1 MKLIKGL
8 NLLRPCSETP
18 FLENAFVVI
27 DGDEFLSVGT
37 TEPEGEFEEVLDC
50 GGKFALPGLINAH
63 HHLYSALAVGMPPP
77 PKTPLNFTQI
87 LEEVWW
93 KLDLALDHD
102 ATQASFEAGLIDS
115 LKAGTTTVIDHHCSP
130 SFIEGS
136 LSLLGDTGKKL
147 GIATGLAFEVTDR
160 NGQELFERSL
170 HENLDAAEKH
180 SQDQELAALLGLH
193 ASFTLSE
200 ESLKKVAEVH
210 SKRSNWGI
218 HTHLSEDRADEED
231 ARNRGHVSVVE
242 RLDHFGL
249 INQSAMLIHGVHS
262 LESDAELI
270 QKHKA
275 HLVHNPTSNANNRI
289 GMLSNQAAERMK
301 PGLGTDGMQSNMIRE
316 AKEGMLIR
324 SSHMSAG
331 DEGVDYQAI
340 LFDHNPRIASAVFGR
355 SIGRVEPGYR
365 ADLAIYDYH
374 PRTEVHSDNVF
385 GHVFFGL
392 GEPCDVMSGGK
403 MRVQNHLLQGNDEEA
418 AKQEAAEQSRKLWQ
432 RMQ

>member
-1 MKLIKGL
+1 MKLLKNL
-8 NLLRPCSETP
+8 NLLRPCSEKP
-18 FLENAFVVI
+18 YLENAYVVI
-27 DGDEFLSVGT
+27 EGETFRSIST
-37 TEPEGEFEEVLDC
+37 SEPEGEFKEIMDC
-50 GGKFALPGLINAH
+50 GGKFALPGLINGH

-77 PKTPLNFTQI
+77 ARIPLNFTQI

-93 KLDLALDHD
+93 KLDLALDRD
-102 ATQASFEAGLIDS
+102 TTLASFESGLIDS

-136 LSLLGDTGKKL
+136 LSLLGETGKRL

-160 NGQELFERSL
+160 NGEELFEKSL
-170 HENLDAAEKH
+170 QENLNAAEKH
-180 SQDQELAALLGLH
+180 AEDPELAALLGLH

-200 ESLKKVAEVH
+200 ESLKKVAEVL
-210 SKRSNWGI
+210 SRKVGWGI

-231 ARNRGHVSVVE
+231 ARERGYGSVVE
-242 RLDHFGL
+242 RLDHYGL
-249 INQSAMLIHGVHS
+249 INSNAMLIHGVHC
-262 LESDAELI
+262 LESDAERML
-270 QKHKA
+270 KHGA

-289 GMLSNQAAERMK
+289 GMLPAIASERLK

-324 SSHMSAG
+324 SSHLGGG
-331 DEGVDYQAI
+331 DTGVDYQAL
-340 LFDHNPRIASAVFGR
+340 LFDHNPRVATAVFGR
-355 SIGRVEPGYR
+355 NIGRVEPGFR

-374 PRTEVHSDNVF
+374 PRTEVHEGNVF

-392 GEPCDVMSGGK
+392 DAPCDVMSGGR
-403 MRVQNHLLQGNDEEA
+403 MRVQDHRVLGIDENA
-418 AKQEAAEQSRKLWQ
+418 AKQEAADQSLRLWK

>member
-8 NLLRPCSETP
+8 NLLRPCSETS

-27 DGDEFLSVGT
+27 DGDEFISVGT

-77 PKTPLNFTQI
+77 AKTPLNFTQI

-170 HENLDAAEKH
+170 QENLDAAEKH

-249 INQSAMLIHGVHS
+249 INQSAMLIHGC
-262 LESDAELI
+262 LLYTSDA
-270 QKHKA
+270 A
-275 HLVHNPTSNANNRI
+275 
-289 GMLSNQAAERMK
+289 
-301 PGLGTDGMQSNMIRE
+301 
-316 AKEGMLIR
+316 
-324 SSHMSAG
+324 
-331 DEGVDYQAI
+331 DED
-340 LFDHNPRIASAVFGR
+340 
-355 SIGRVEPGYR
+355 
-365 ADLAIYDYH
+365 
-374 PRTEVHSDNVF
+374 
-385 GHVFFGL
+385 
-392 GEPCDVMSGGK
+392 
-403 MRVQNHLLQGNDEEA
+403 
-418 AKQEAAEQSRKLWQ
+418 
-432 RMQ
+432 